1 MADIN
6 NINLTMRKEYLMK
19 LKLIVASVAILTSAI
34 LFAADN
40 MNKGPYESITA
51 RPTATG
57 NKIEVLEFFWYG
69 CPHCYAL
76 EPYLEKWQT
85 TKADDVQLRRVP
97 AILGKNWI
105 PHARA
110 YFTAEKLGIVN
121 KIHRPLFDAIHKDK
135 QKIVDEKTLRD
146 FFVKMGVDKDEFSRI
161 YESSEVS
168 EKIQEAF
175 LLGQD
180 YQITGVP
187 AIIVNGKYRTS
198 TSMAGSNANLIDVI
212 NQLTARERKH
222 ASG

>member
-1 MADIN
+1 
-6 NINLTMRKEYLMK
+6 MK
-19 LKLIVASVAILTSAI
+19 LKLVFATAALLTSAM

-40 MNKGPYESITA
+40 MNKGPYESIPA
-51 RPTATG
+51 QPTATG

-110 YFTAEKLGIVN
+110 YFTAQKLGIVD
-121 KIHRPLFDAIHKDK
+121 KIHRPLFNAIHKDK
-135 QKIVDEKTLRD
+135 QKIIDEKTLRD

-161 YESSEVS
+161 YESNEIS

-175 LLGQD
+175 ILGQQ

-198 TSMAGSNANLIDVI
+198 TSMAGSNANLIEII
-212 NQLTARERKH
+212 NQLTAKERKQ
-222 ASG
+222 ASN

>member
-1 MADIN
+1 
-6 NINLTMRKEYLMK
+6 MK
-19 LKLIVASVAILTSAI
+19 LRLFFTSVAILASTF

-40 MNKGPYESITA
+40 MNKEHFEQIPPQPI
-51 RPTATG
+51 ATG

-69 CPHCYAL
+69 CPHCYSL
-76 EPYLEKWQT
+76 EPYLEKWQA
-85 TKADDVQLRRVP
+85 TKPDDVQLRRVP

-110 YFTAEKLGIVN
+110 YFTAEKLGIVD

-135 QKIVDEKTLRD
+135 QQIIDEKSLRD
-146 FFVKMGVDKDEFSRI
+146 FFVKMGVDKDEFTRI
-161 YESSEVS
+161 YESNEISEQ
-168 EKIQEAF
+168 IQDAF
-175 LLGQD
+175 ILGQQ

-198 TSMAGSNANLIDVI
+198 ASMAGSNANLIEVI
-212 NQLTARERKH
+212 NQLTAKERKH

>member
-1 MADIN
+1 
-6 NINLTMRKEYLMK
+6 MK
-19 LKLIVASVAILTSAI
+19 LKLFFASVAILTSAI

-40 MNKGPYESITA
+40 LNKEAFEQIPA
-51 RPTATG
+51 QPTATG

-69 CPHCYAL
+69 CPHCYSL
-76 EPYLEKWQT
+76 EPYLEKWQA
-85 TKADDVQLRRVP
+85 TKADDIQLRRVP

-110 YFTAEKLGIVN
+110 YFTAQKLGIVD

-135 QKIVDEKTLRD
+135 QQIVDEKSLTD

-161 YESSEVS
+161 YESKEISEQ
-168 EKIQEAF
+168 IQEAF
-175 LLGQD
+175 ILGQQ

-198 TSMAGSNANLIDVI
+198 ASMAGGNANLIEII
-212 NQLTARERKH
+212 NQLTAKERKR

>member
-1 MADIN
+1 
-6 NINLTMRKEYLMK
+6 MK
-19 LKLIVASVAILTSAI
+19 LKLIFASVAILTSAI

-40 MNKGPYESITA
+40 MNKGPYESIPA
-51 RPTATG
+51 QPTATG

-121 KIHRPLFDAIHKDK
+121 KIHLPLFDAIHKDK
-135 QKIVDEKTLRD
+135 QKIIDEKTLRD

-198 TSMAGSNANLIDVI
+198 ASMAGSNANLIDVI
-212 NQLTARERKH
+212 NQLTAKERKQ

>member
-1 MADIN
+1 
-6 NINLTMRKEYLMK
+6 MK
-19 LKLIVASVAILTSAI
+19 LKLFLASVAILTSAI

-40 MNKGPYESITA
+40 MKSEPYEAIPA
-51 RPTATG
+51 QPTATG

-69 CPHCYAL
+69 CPHCYSL
-76 EPYLEKWQT
+76 EPYLEKWQS

-110 YFTAEKLGIVN
+110 YFTAEKLGIID
-121 KIHRPLFDAIHKDK
+121 KIHRPLFDAIHKDR
-135 QKIVDEKTLRD
+135 QKIFDEESLRD
-146 FFVKMGVDKDEFSRI
+146 FFATMGVDKDEFTRI
-161 YESSEVS
+161 YESNEIS
-168 EKIQEAF
+168 EKIQDAF
-175 LLGQD
+175 LLGQQ

-198 TSMAGSNANLIDVI
+198 ASMAGSNANLIEVI
-212 NQLTARERKH
+212 NQLTAMERKH

>member
-1 MADIN
+1 
-6 NINLTMRKEYLMK
+6 MK
-19 LKLIVASVAILTSAI
+19 LKLFFASVALLTSAI

-40 MNKGPYESITA
+40 MDRGPYEPIPA
-51 RPTATG
+51 QPTATG
-57 NKIEVLEFFWYG
+57 NNIEVLEFFWYG
-69 CPHCYAL
+69 CPHCYSL

-121 KIHRPLFDAIHKDK
+121 KIHRPLFEAIHKDK
-135 QKIVDEKTLRD
+135 KPILDEKSLRD
-146 FFVKMGVDKDEFSRI
+146 FFATMGVDKDEFTRI
-161 YESSEVS
+161 YESNEIS

-175 LLGQD
+175 VLGQQ

-187 AIIVNGKYRTS
+187 TVIVNGKYRTS
-198 TSMAGSNANLIDVI
+198 SSMAGGNANLIETI
-212 NQLTARERKH
+212 NQLTAKERKQ
-222 ASG
+222 ASS

>member
-1 MADIN
+1 
-6 NINLTMRKEYLMK
+6 MK
-19 LKLIVASVAILTSAI
+19 LKLFLASVAILTSAI

-40 MNKGPYESITA
+40 MKSGPYESIPA
-51 RPTATG
+51 QPTATG

-69 CPHCYAL
+69 CPHCYSL

-97 AILGKNWI
+97 AILGKSWI

-110 YFTAEKLGIVN
+110 YFTAEKLGIVD

-135 QKIVDEKTLRD
+135 QKIFDEKTLRD
-146 FFVKMGVDKDEFSRI
+146 FFATMGVDKNEFTRI
-161 YESSEVS
+161 YESNEIS
-168 EKIQEAF
+168 EKIQDAF
-175 LLGQD
+175 LLGQQ
-180 YQITGVP
+180 YEITGVP

-198 TSMAGSNANLIDVI
+198 ASMAGSNANLIEVI
-212 NQLTARERKH
+212 NQLTAMERKH

>member
-1 MADIN
+1 MP
-6 NINLTMRKEYLMK
+6 REHVMK
-19 LKLIVASVAILTSAI
+19 LKLFFASVALLTSAI
-34 LFAADN
+34 LSAADN
-40 MNKGPYESITA
+40 MNRGPYEPIPA
-51 RPTATG
+51 QPTATG
-57 NKIEVLEFFWYG
+57 NNIEVLEFFWYG
-69 CPHCYAL
+69 CPHCYSL

-121 KIHRPLFDAIHKDK
+121 KIHRPLFEAIHKDK
-135 QKIVDEKTLRD
+135 KPILDEKSLRD
-146 FFVKMGVDKDEFSRI
+146 FFATMGVDKDEFTRI
-161 YESSEVS
+161 YESNEIS

-175 LLGQD
+175 VLGQQ

-187 AIIVNGKYRTS
+187 TVIVNGKYRTS
-198 TSMAGSNANLIDVI
+198 SSMAGGNANLIETI
-212 NQLTARERKH
+212 NQLTAKERKQ